1 MTSAP
6 RAYPSGGG
14 GPLVWV
20 GRVALRLMG
29 WRMVGAL
36 PLLPRYI
43 LIVAPHTSNWD
54 FFVGL
59 AAKFAL
65 GLRAQWL
72 GKHSLFRGPIG
83 WVLRALGGIPV
94 DRSRPDGVIEGVLAG
109 MQDAPTFVLALAPE
123 GTRKY
128 IDHWKTGFHRIAVAA
143 AVPVVPVAFDWST
156 HTIDLTQPPFTVTA
170 DAAGDI
176 AHLRSLYRKEMAR
189 RPEYFADVRDLPR
202 PPAGGPGAA

>member
-1 MTSAP
+1 VSSAP
-6 RAYPSGGG
+6 RAFPSGGG
-14 GPLVWV
+14 GPLVLV
-20 GRVALRLMG
+20 GRAALRLMG

-43 LIVAPHTSNWD
+43 LVVAPHTSNWD

-65 GLRAQWL
+65 GLHAQWL

-83 WVLRALGGIPV
+83 WMLRALGGIPV
-94 DRSRPDGVIEGVLAG
+94 DRSKPDGVIEGVLAG

-156 HTIDLTQPPFTVTA
+156 RTIDLTQPPFSVTG
-170 DAAGDI
+170 DASADI
-176 AHLRSLYRKEMAR
+176 AHLRALYRKEMAR
-189 RPEYFADVRDLPR
+189 RPEYFADVRDVPLPPSR
-202 PPAGGPGAA
+202 GRDPA

>member
-1 MTSAP
+1 
-6 RAYPSGGG
+6 
-14 GPLVWV
+14 
-20 GRVALRLMG
+20 MG
-29 WRMVGAL
+29 WRIVGAL

-72 GKHSLFRGPIG
+72 GKHSLFRGPVG

-94 DRSRPDGVIEGVLAG
+94 DRSKPDGVIEGVLAG

-128 IDHWKTGFHRIAVAA
+128 IDHWKTGFYRIAMAA
-143 AVPVVPVAFDWST
+143 AVPVVPVAFDWSNR
-156 HTIDLTQPPFTVTA
+156 TIDLTQPPFALTG
-170 DAAGDI
+170 DATSDM

-189 RPEYFADVRDLPR
+189 RPEFFADIRDAPLLTSNQR
-202 PPAGGPGAA
+202 TQA

>member
-1 MTSAP
+1 MQTSAP
-6 RAYPSGGG
+6 GALPHGGQ
-14 GPLVWV
+14 GPLVVV

-29 WRMVGAL
+29 WRIEGAL
-36 PLLPRYI
+36 PALPRYI

-83 WVLRALGGIPV
+83 WIARALGGIPV

-109 MQDAPTFVLALAPE
+109 MQRAPTFVLALAPE

-128 IDHWKTGFHRIAVAA
+128 IAQWKTGFYRIAVAA
-143 AVPVVPVAFDWST
+143 QVPVVPVTFDWST
-156 HTIDLTQPPFTVTA
+156 RTVGLTAPPLTPTG
-170 DAAGDI
+170 DMAADI
-176 AHLRSLYRKEMAR
+176 AGLRARYRKEMAR
-189 RPEYFADVRDLPR
+189 RPSYFADVHEA
-202 PPAGGPGAA
+202 PPPPSAGHAP

>member
-1 MTSAP
+1 ME
-6 RAYPSGGG
+6 
-14 GPLVWV
+14 
-20 GRVALRLMG
+20 
-29 WRMVGAL
+29 GAL

-65 GLRAQWL
+65 GLRARWL

-83 WVLRALGGIPV
+83 WLLRALGGIPV
-94 DRSRPDGVIEGVLAG
+94 DRSRPDGVIEGVLAE
-109 MQDAPTFVLALAPE
+109 MQDAPSFVLALAPE

-128 IDHWKTGFHRIAVAA
+128 IDHWKTGFYRIAVAA
-143 AVPVVPVAFDWST
+143 RVPVVPVSFDWST
-156 HTIDLTQPPFTVTA
+156 RIVGLTEPPFTVTGHA
-170 DAAGDI
+170 SADI

-189 RPEYFADVRDLPR
+189 RPEYFADARDATPLAASGTG
-202 PPAGGPGAA
+202 PA

>member
-1 MTSAP
+1 VSSAP
-6 RAYPSGGG
+6 RAYPSGGT
-14 GPLVWV
+14 GPLVLV

-29 WRMVGAL
+29 WRIVGAL

-72 GKHSLFRGPIG
+72 GKHTLFRGPVG
-83 WVLRALGGIPV
+83 WMLRALGGIPV
-94 DRSRPDGVIEGVLAG
+94 DRSKPDGVIEGVLAG
-109 MQDAPTFVLALAPE
+109 MQGAPTFVLALAPE

-156 HTIDLTQPPFTVTA
+156 RTIDLTRPPFTVTD
-170 DAAGDI
+170 DAAADI
-176 AHLRSLYRKEMAR
+176 AYLRCLYRREMAR
-189 RPEYFADVRDLPR
+189 RPEYFAEARDLPR
-202 PPAGGPGAA
+202 PAAGGQGAA